1 MNFPKELGERVKELR
16 KQAGLTQEQAAEG
29 AGISG
34 KYLGEVER
42 GEVNVS
48 VAILSKLAE
57 VFGIDISDFFRSQ
70 HLRPISEIK
79 KEMKSF
85 IDNDKDEDVRLLYR
99 IFTAVFR

>member
-1 MNFPKELGERVKELR
+1 MNFPQVLGERVRELR
-16 KQAGLTQEQAAEG
+16 KQAGLTQEQAAEA

-48 VAILSKLAE
+48 SVILHKLAE
-57 VFGIDISDFFRSQ
+57 VLAVDILDFFRSQ
-70 HLRPISEIK
+70 HLRPISELK
-79 KEMKSF
+79 EEMKRF
-85 IDNDKDEDVRLLYR
+85 IDTDKEENIRLLYR